1 MTTKLQHVSVGDSV
15 SLAYHDEGIGPP
27 LLLLHGITED
37 HHAWD
42 EVVPALSQNARVI
55 RVDLPGHGASSPLS
69 TYSAQ
74 TLLTP
79 LAELVQ
85 TLNLDR
91 PHVIGHSLGGL
102 LATLLG
108 ALVPVRSI
116 INVDQSL
123 RLGPFIELVRSI
135 APKLSGPN
143 FTDAL
148 NEEMELL
155 GGPRLPERVRRELR
169 AYRVEARRP
178 VVLGLWLPLV
188 DETEESV
195 VATLTPLLQQ
205 VRAPYLSL
213 HGSDPGPGYE
223 AWLRKLVPSARVETW
238 DGLGHWLH
246 RVEPERFLKRVREFQ
261 AETGNGLP
269 RPTSSRSM
277 RPGGQS
283 NGRCPSGRA
292 PRGDGPRQ
300 GAARLGHLPG
310 RGPHSLRG

>member
-1 MTTKLQHVSVGDSV
+1 MGPNTIAQAPTRQLELGMNHAQASPVTTKLQHLKVEGGL
-15 SLAYHDEGIGPP
+15 SLAYRDSGSGPP
-27 LLLLHGITED
+27 LLLIHGITED

-42 EVVPALSQNARVI
+42 ELIPELSRDSRVI
-55 RVDLPGHGASSPLS
+55 RIDLPGHGESSPLVE
-69 TYSAQ
+69 YSAPG
-74 TLLTP
+74 LVTP

-85 TLNLDR
+85 TLKLDR

-102 LATLLG
+102 MATLLG
-108 ALVPVRSI
+108 AVVPVRSI

-123 RLGPFIELVRSI
+123 RLASFIELVHGI
-135 APKLSGPN
+135 APRLSGPG
-143 FTDAL
+143 FVDAL
-148 NEEMELL
+148 HEEMELL

-188 DETEESV
+188 DQTEEAV

-223 AWLRKLVPSARVETW
+223 AWLRGLVQSARVETW

-246 RVEPERFLKRVREFQ
+246 RVEPERFVRRVREFH
-261 AETGNGLP
+261 
-269 RPTSSRSM
+269 
-277 RPGGQS
+277 
-283 NGRCPSGRA
+283 
-292 PRGDGPRQ
+292 
-300 GAARLGHLPG
+300 AATA
-310 RGPHSLRG
+310 